1 MPQTPDPASSSTDSE
16 PRSPW
21 LRRSAAALTW
31 LIGFAVAIGLVVAAV
46 VIPTGVVVGTA
57 VEDEDSQA
65 EASAEASASTAPASE
80 PQQVTLEATA
90 NGKGKVSWEVDGKPQ
105 KADFTDTWSEEIE
118 IPSDSWPR
126 VVVTG
131 DIDKDDLQLT
141 CAIKLDDE
149 VVFEQR
155 GTDST
160 ETATCAIFV

>member
-65 EASAEASASTAPASE
+65 EASASTAPASE

-105 KADFTDTWSEEIE
+105 EADFTDTWSEEIE
-118 IPSDSWPR
+118 IPSGSWPR